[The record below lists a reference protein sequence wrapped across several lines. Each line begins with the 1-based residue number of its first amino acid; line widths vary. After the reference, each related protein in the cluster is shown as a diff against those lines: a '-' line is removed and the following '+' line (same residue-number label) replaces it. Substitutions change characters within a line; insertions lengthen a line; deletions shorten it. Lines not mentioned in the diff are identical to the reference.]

1 MKEPAEQQPL
11 PPEADGPPAA
21 PPEGSSAA
29 GPRPP
34 HPGPPSN
41 PPPPVGQQPL
51 PLSPAALHPA
61 PFYPPPIH
69 PGQQFAGGQ
78 PLGQESPS
86 TAKSRLPLVLGGML
100 GLVVLALVAVV
111 TLRGLPNLPIPFAS
125 GGPTARQTDTA
136 AHAVQGYLEALASGD
151 AAGALG
157 YALNAPADTSLL
169 TDEMLATGLADSPIT
184 AIQVTG
190 AGAGATQQT
199 VLARYQLGST
209 PVNAAYA
216 LTKSGNQWLL
226 DSVAADIDVSYLDLG
241 TIALVVNGVTLT
253 TDRPSL
259 FPGTYTL
266 TTASKRLAVADG
278 SFVIES
284 PDSQPD
290 LYSVR
295 FRLTKSGRAELVKA
309 AQATLKKCLATREAA
324 PKGCGFGLKAP
335 KGVTMTWS
343 TLRWRVSSG
352 ANALAS
358 IKPALEESDPG
369 RATAAVRIKVRGDVS
384 SKDGRSWYGTS
395 EISTVSGD
403 LTRTTILVRFG

>member
-1 MKEPAEQQPL
+1 M
-11 PPEADGPPAA
+11 G
-21 PPEGSSAA
+21 
-29 GPRPP
+29 
-34 HPGPPSN
+34 HH
-41 PPPPVGQQPL
+41 PL
-51 PLSPAALHPA
+51 PLSPAVLQPA
-61 PFYPPPIH
+61 PFYPPPLH
-69 PGQQFAGGQ
+69 PVQPFAVGQPPGQEPPQ
-78 PLGQESPS
+78 
-86 TAKSRLPLVLGGML
+86 TATSRLPLILGGML
-100 GLVVLALVAVV
+100 GLMALALVALV
-111 TLRGLPNLPIPFAS
+111 TLRGLPTPFQS
-125 GGPTARQTDTA
+125 DGPTARQTDTA

-151 AAGALG
+151 ATGALG
-157 YALNAPADTSLL
+157 YALTAPADTSLL
-169 TDEMLATGLADSPIT
+169 TDEVLTMALADSPIA

-190 AGAGATQQT
+190 TGAGATQQT
-199 VLARYQLGST
+199 VLASYQLGST

-216 LTKSGNQWLL
+216 LTKSGNEWLL

-290 LYSVR
+290 LYSVG
-295 FRLTKSGRAELVKA
+295 FKLTKSGRAELIKA
-309 AQATLKKCLATREAA
+309 AKATLQKCLATRDAA

-384 SKDGRSWYGTS
+384 SKDGRNWYGTS

-403 LTRTTILVRFG
+403 LTRKTILVRFG